1 MNDNVPSNFPSKLGK
16 WKIKRRL
23 ASREDKIVL
32 LGENN
37 GELAAIKILKNAD
50 LLEDRERRRFDQ
62 EVINLKKLNH
72 PHIPKIVDLDLVD
85 AMQPWIATEFISGP
99 TIQERVSKKGPLK
112 LDEWLKALKEIT
124 SALAYVHSVGI
135 YHRDIS
141 PSNIILSDSGAKLID
156 FGMSYVENT
165 QTYSKSAMNVQG
177 TPATLSPESLSF
189 KKDSKMDM
197 FSLGSTFIFAGSRHY
212 PFSQEDNNETNWM
225 QSILYYA
232 PNFHNLNHDQIRL
245 LQPLLYKDLADRISS
260 SSYLDVLEQINISN
274 DILLTKASTLE
285 SYLKNAEQKLTRG
298 NLGAV
303 KLKTKWKKRFQIFL
317 FAGFGLPLVL
327 LTLDQLSLI
336 EIDFISVLL
345 LIGLG
350 LIPLCA
356 IVLGFISF
364 FRGLGIKKWGKGRFV
379 KSALLALLGAVSPY
393 LLVLAM
399 TLGAVL
405 PQSFEFFIQDS
416 VFGNS
421 KSTNA
426 VYSEVKIP
434 ELAEE
439 YKDKSPKTVEI
450 LSLIDSARKLI
461 DDKNYEK
468 ALTTLDRA
476 VILGSSEAHNYIGLI
491 KEDQGFTFEAQSS
504 FLRAAKLNYPSAFW
518 NLGYIEFEN
527 GNTGKAIDWWE
538 KGKLRNDPS
547 SFRSLARAHL
557 DGLTGL
563 MPVEREKQFLSNLRQ
578 AASLNDEKS
587 MYDLAEYFANKGS
600 DLDEALYWAKESS
613 TRGLYAGHVLVG
625 KIYEKSKEWN
635 LAQLYYQKAINRND
649 PEGMYYLAKLKASRG
664 GESAEVCKLIEQAKT
679 RVQEPINYSDPA
691 WQMSDVSIEKE
702 IIKASEE
709 LCSSSIILEASKNNK
724 SPGSRKP
731 VPSSSTSSVKPTTPN
746 NSPTA
751 SPKSTPT
758 PVLSSDELKVS
769 APLSKTVVISEIFG
783 RVFKDNQGFW
793 VTTLSNFKGQP
804 VPPITGIQFRLTG
817 FPNADWFHV
826 PYKLKTSLIT
836 DSVYAAV
843 DDIFL
848 AVLLN
853 RADICP
859 EFRAVREEKGEIVNI
874 WTKGQPECVNDYK
887 P

>member
-1 MNDNVPSNFPSKLGK
+1 MNDNVSSNFPSKLGK

-37 GELAAIKILKNAD
+37 GEFAAIKILKNAD

-72 PHIPKIVDLDLVD
+72 PHIPKIVDLDIVD

-124 SALAYVHSVGI
+124 SALAYVHSVGV

-141 PSNIILSDSGAKLID
+141 PSNIMLSDSGAKLID
-156 FGMSYVENT
+156 FGMSYLENT
-165 QTYSKSAMNVQG
+165 QTYSKSAMSVQG

-212 PFSQEDNNETNWM
+212 PFSQEDNNEANWM

-232 PNFHNLNHDQIRL
+232 PNFNNLNQDQIRL
-245 LQPLLYKDLADRISS
+245 LQPLLYKDLSDRISS
-260 SSYLDVLEQINISN
+260 SSYLEILEEIQIHD
-274 DILLTKASTLE
+274 DILITKVPKLE
-285 SYLKNAEQKLTRG
+285 SHLKNAEKKLTRG

-303 KLKTKWKKRFQIFL
+303 NVKTKWRKRFKIL
-317 FAGFGLPLVL
+317 LIAGFGLPLAL
-327 LTLDQLSLI
+327 LILDQLSLI
-336 EIDFISVLL
+336 KIDFLYLL
-345 LIGLG
+345 LWIGLG
-350 LIPLCA
+350 LIPVCA
-356 IVLGFISF
+356 IALGFVSF
-364 FRGLGIKKWGKGRFV
+364 FKGLGIKKWGKRRFI
-379 KSALLALLGAVSPY
+379 KSALLAFLGTVSPY
-393 LLVLAM
+393 LLILILA
-399 TLGAVL
+399 LGSFL
-405 PQSFEFFIQDS
+405 PSQFQFFIQDRVS
-416 VFGNS
+416 GNS
-421 KSTNA
+421 SSINS
-426 VYSEVKIP
+426 VYSKVTTPKV
-434 ELAEE
+434 AEA
-439 YKDKSPKTVEI
+439 YKDNSPKTVEI
-450 LSLIDSARKLI
+450 LSLIDSARKFI

-468 ALTTLDRA
+468 ALSTLDQA

-491 KEDQGFTFEAQSS
+491 KDYQGLTFEAQAA
-504 FLRAAKLNYPSAFW
+504 FLRAAELNFPSAFW
-518 NLGYIEFEN
+518 NLGYIEFEY
-527 GNTGKAIDWWE
+527 GNTEKAIEWWE
-538 KGKLRNDPS
+538 KGKLRNDSS

-563 MPVEREKQFLSNLRQ
+563 KPGEREEQFLSNLRQ

-613 TRGLYAGHVLVG
+613 NRGLYAGHVLVG
-625 KIYEKSKEWN
+625 RIYEKSKEWN
-635 LAQLYYQKAINRND
+635 LAELFYQKAINRND
-649 PEGMYYLAKLKASRG
+649 PEGMFYLAKLKSSRG
-664 GESAEVCKLIEQAKT
+664 GKSAEVCKLLEQAKA
-679 RVQEPINYSDPA
+679 RVQESINYTDPA
-691 WQMSDVSIEKE
+691 WQMSDIFIEKE
-702 IIKASEE
+702 ITKASKK
-709 LCSSSIILEASKNNK
+709 LCSSSIILGASNNNK
-724 SPGSRKP
+724 PLGSAKP
-731 VPSSSTSSVKPTTPN
+731 VPSSSPSSIKSITPS

-751 SPKSTPT
+751 NPKSTPT
-758 PVLSSDELKVS
+758 PVLSSDELKAS
-769 APLSKTVVISEIFG
+769 APVSKTVVISEIFG

-793 VTTLSNFKGQP
+793 VTTLSNYKGQP

-826 PYKLKTSLIT
+826 PYKLKTSAIT

-848 AVLLN
+848 TVLLN
-853 RADICP
+853 RSEICP

>member
-1 MNDNVPSNFPSKLGK
+1 VNDNVSSNFPSKLGK
-16 WKIKRRL
+16 WKIKKRL

-32 LGENN
+32 LGEND
-37 GELAAIKILKNAD
+37 GEFAAIKILKNAD

-124 SALAYVHSVGI
+124 SALAYVHSVGV

-156 FGMSYVENT
+156 FGMSYLENT
-165 QTYSKSAMNVQG
+165 QTYSKSAMNIQG

-212 PFSQEDNNETNWM
+212 PFSQEDNDETNWM
-225 QSILYYA
+225 QSILYHA

-260 SSYLDVLEQINISN
+260 SAYLDILEQIQINN
-274 DILLTKASTLE
+274 DILSTKAPKLE
-285 SYLKNAEQKLTRG
+285 FYLKNAEQKITRG
-298 NLGAV
+298 NLV
-303 KLKTKWKKRFQIFL
+303 SEKLKIKRRKSSQKFL

-336 EIDFISVLL
+336 KIDFITVLL
-345 LIGLG
+345 FISLG
-350 LIPLCA
+350 LIPVCA
-356 IVLGFISF
+356 IVLGFVSF
-364 FRGLGIKKWGKGRFV
+364 FRGLGVKKWGKGRFV
-379 KSALLALLGAVSPY
+379 KSASLAFLGAVSPY
-393 LLVLAM
+393 LLILIL

-405 PQSFEFFIQDS
+405 PMNFQFYIQDS
-416 VFGNS
+416 VFGNLN
-421 KSTNA
+421 STNT

-439 YKDKSPKTVEI
+439 YKDNSPKTFEI
-450 LSLIDSARKLI
+450 ESLIDSARELI
-461 DDKNYEK
+461 DSNNYKK
-468 ALTTLDRA
+468 ALSELDRA

-491 KEDQGFTFEAQSS
+491 KDIQGFKLEAKAS
-504 FLRAAKLNYPSAFW
+504 FLKAAKLNYPGAFW
-518 NLGYIEFEN
+518 NLGYTEFEL
-527 GNTGKAIDWWE
+527 GNTEKAIDWWE
-538 KGKLRNDPS
+538 EGKLRNDPS
-547 SFRSLARAHL
+547 SFRSMAKLHI
-557 DGLTGL
+557 DGVTGL
-563 MPVEREKQFLSNLRQ
+563 RSGEREKQFLSNLRQ
-578 AASLNDEKS
+578 AASLNDANS
-587 MYDLAEYFANKGS
+587 MYELGEYFANKGS
-600 DLDEALYWAKESS
+600 DLDEALYWAKKSS
-613 TRGLYAGHVLVG
+613 GRGLYAGHVLVG
-625 KIYEKSKEWN
+625 RIYEKSKEWN
-635 LAQLYYQKAINRND
+635 LAELYYQKAINRND
-649 PEGMYYLAKLKASRG
+649 PEGMYHLGKLKASRG
-664 GESAEVCKLIEQAKT
+664 GEPVEVCKLLEQAKV
-679 RVQEPINYSDPA
+679 RAQESINYTDPT
-691 WQMSDVSIEKE
+691 WQMSDIFIRDK
-702 IIKASEE
+702 IKKALDQ
-709 LCSSSIILEASKNNK
+709 LCSSSIISGASKGNQP
-724 SPGSRKP
+724 SGSAKP
-731 VPSSSTSSVKPTTPN
+731 VPSSSPSSIKPINPN
-746 NSPTA
+746 NFPTVN
-751 SPKSTPT
+751 PKSTPT
-758 PVLSSDELKVS
+758 PVLSSDELKAS
-769 APLSKTVVISEIFG
+769 APVSKTVVISEIFG

-793 VTTLSNFKGQP
+793 VTTLSNYKGQP

-826 PYKLKTSLIT
+826 PYKLKTSAIT

-848 AVLLN
+848 TVLLN
-853 RADICP
+853 RSEICP